1 MNKRRLLRMLGIVCV
16 LVVLP
21 VTPAKACSCAYGDP
35 RDMFAGADGA
45 FVGTFVESH
54 PVEPNPT
61 NSGADTIY
69 TFTLDEEYKGELG
82 EPGDLVEVHAPY
94 SGASCGIEAQEG
106 QTYGLF
112 LYLRDDGAWS
122 SGLCS
127 QVSPEMMQEAA
138 SPLPAPTSEG
148 PVRMVAGGTFGNTQT
163 MMLDARGRTVAYGDG
178 DLEVTHL
185 AGCRGGE
192 RILEVGRLYP
202 DPPRLF
208 VRDVASTEIVRSMGL
223 PFGRKQRFRALSVAG
238 LHCRSSN
245 GRRAVVFATNYGEPE
260 AKSVLLKVTGRD
272 KEVIHQGT
280 GRSATFG
287 GGRVYMQQGS
297 WGRDLT
303 RVSLRRGGERT
314 ITKLPG
320 TFSSEL
326 ALSPDGS
333 TLAAVAYP
341 PYMDMETKPSK
352 LYTVDLSGSRAT
364 IRTRSLGT
372 GERDAHTAWL
382 SNKRLVMFVSYP
394 DSSRVFSLRLRA
406 VARFGRWEPQHA
418 VILGRRAY
426 GVDWAGR
433 LMRVV
438 LPDGDVTRVRRLP
451 SPVVFDLGEVR

>member
-1 MNKRRLLRMLGIVCV
+1 MNKRRMLRVVGIVCA

-21 VTPAKACSCAYGDP
+21 VTPAQACSCAYGDL
-35 RDMFAGADGA
+35 RDMFARADGA

-82 EPGDLVEVHAPY
+82 EPGDLVEVHAPLY
-94 SGASCGIEAQEG
+94 GASCGIEAQEG
-106 QTYGLF
+106 RAYGLF

-122 SGLCS
+122 SSLCS
-127 QVSPEMMQEAA
+127 QVSPQKMREAA
-138 SPLPAPTSEG
+138 SPLPGPTSDR
-148 PVRMVAGGTFGNTQT
+148 PVRMVAGGSFGDTQT
-163 MMLDARGRTVAYGDG
+163 MLLDARGRTVAYGSG
-178 DLEVTHL
+178 DLDVTHV
-185 AGCRGGE
+185 ATCTGGE

-208 VRDVASTEIVRSMGL
+208 VRDVASADVVRSVGL
-223 PFGRKQRFRALSVAG
+223 PFGRKQRFRSLSVEG

-260 AKSVLLKVTGRD
+260 SKSVLLKVSGRD
-272 KEVIHQGT
+272 KKVIHQGT
-280 GRSATFG
+280 GRSATFDG
-287 GGRVYMQQGS
+287 ARVYLQQGS
-297 WGRDLT
+297 WGRELT

-320 TFSSEL
+320 RFSSRL

-333 TLAAVAYP
+333 KLAAVAYP

-372 GERDAHTAWL
+372 GERDAHTSWL
-382 SNKRLVMFVSYP
+382 SNNRLVMFVAYP
-394 DSSRVFSLRLRA
+394 DASRVFNLRLRA
-406 VARFGRWEPQHA
+406 VSRFGRWDSHHS
-418 VILGRRAY
+418 VMLGRRAY

-433 LMRVV
+433 LLRVV
-438 LPDGDVTRVRRLP
+438 LPDGDVGVVRRLP
-451 SPVVFDLGEVR
+451 SPVVFDLGEMR